1 MNADS
6 ILLLIAAVITWG
18 ILYEVKVC
26 VWCVDYEMKLHQ
38 ENLRR
43 DNESMKV
50 ACNTLPM
57 MNQKDK
63 IESLVTDELIIVKKM
78 TNFEL
83 LSLILNNLSYC
94 AKCVLLLI
102 WQGLIV
108 VKWRREDWTRRNKDC
123 CENVKVSCEKVAFVV
138 KVWKGKLQ
146 KWMKNV
152 LLKTERYLQN
162 WQEIVVLSTRKQG
175 IDNKQEELRH
185 SHEIVKNDLCES
197 IVVIIEWR
205 QHSFESNR
213 SLIMARNGCCRV
225 MKFHC

>member
-102 WQGLIV
+102 WQGKCWEWQGLIV

-152 LLKTERYLQN
+152 LLKTERICKIDKNLLLCQQGN
-162 WQEIVVLSTRKQG
+162 KKHQG
-175 IDNKQEELRH
+175 IGQQTRRTEAFSWNCQEWL
-185 SHEIVKNDLCES
+185 VWKY
-197 IVVIIEWR
+197 
-205 QHSFESNR
+205 
-213 SLIMARNGCCRV
+213 CCHYW
-225 MKFHC
+225 METTFFWK